1 MAVFLKSFLH
11 VNASLAVYGFLYM
24 CAFEAPLYG
33 PAASAPLSLTLTD
46 LTSNTTYYV
55 GLYAVS
61 AMGASAVAV
70 LPTPGRTDAAA
81 PPSAPAS
88 LACSNRTATSAT
100 LAWTM
105 DDLGGTPLTG
115 FRVYFEVGRVR
126 MLWPPIS
133 PRGDIKWFGA

>member
-1 MAVFLKSFLH
+1 MHLSLCMFFFVF
-11 VNASLAVYGFLYM
+11 V
-24 CAFEAPLYG
+24 CAAPLYG
-33 PAASAPLSLTLTD
+33 PAASTPLSLTLTD

-70 LPTPGRTDAAA
+70 LPTPGRTGAAA

-88 LACSNRTATSAT
+88 LACTNRTATSAT

-126 MLWPPIS
+126 MLSLPTS
-133 PRGDIKWFGA
+133 PWCDIEWFGA